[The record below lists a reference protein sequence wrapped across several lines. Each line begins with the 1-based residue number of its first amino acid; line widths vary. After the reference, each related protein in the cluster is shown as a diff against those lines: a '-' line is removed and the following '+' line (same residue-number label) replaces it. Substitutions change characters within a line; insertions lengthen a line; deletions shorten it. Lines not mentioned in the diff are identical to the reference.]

1 MVAQVKNTGQKQMI
15 MNEKICLKE
24 FLFCLVIKDEIL
36 VDRGQNSMLRTLVP
50 EKFPDFVI
58 AQVILQTATGWES
71 WLPWFNRAHCRAR
84 AFLPNVYQQIMLT
97 APFLTG
103 SLRKVDGGVEYGRV
117 LLMGLG
123 ARSIANYIHYRLF
136 RVEIDE
142 LIIVE
147 KDDYLNKVWLGNPTW
162 NHVTIS
168 DMR

>member
-1 MVAQVKNTGQKQMI
+1 

-24 FLFCLVIKDEIL
+24 FLFCLVVNDEIF
-36 VDRGQNSMLRTLVP
+36 VDRGQNFMLRTLAP
-50 EKFPDFVI
+50 EKFPDFII

-71 WLPWFNRAHCRAR
+71 WLPWFNRAHCCAK
-84 AFLPNVYQQIMLT
+84 AFLSTDYQQIMLT

-103 SLRKVDGGVEYGRV
+103 SLRKVDGGVEYGQI

-123 ARSIANYIHYRLF
+123 ARSIANYIHYRFF
-136 RVEIDE
+136 RVEVDE
-142 LIIVE
+142 LITVE

-168 DMR
+168 DLR